1 MKSITE
7 LPLNYNAQIQSDIG
21 MAGLYSLM
29 TADAYGGEINSVI
42 SEFSIKQNNERK
54 ILSENNLKICKNNMD
69 IEYENGR
76 VKFLSE
82 PLCPDKY
89 AYIYEQV
96 DKLEQ
101 VELKVEYIQKSN
113 AWNTVSLVLSN
124 GITGIFYTCV

>member
-1 MKSITE
+1 MLRFNLILEWQGCIANDCGCIWRRNK
-7 LPLNYNAQIQSDIG
+7 
-21 MAGLYSLM
+21 
-29 TADAYGGEINSVI
+29 SVI

-69 IEYENGR
+69 IEYENGK

-101 VELKVEYIQKSN
+101 VD
-113 AWNTVSLVLSN
+113 
-124 GITGIFYTCV
+124 